1 MLPPDWGDGYPNV
14 WLGVTAEDQEHAN
27 ERLDILETLPAMTRF
42 ASYEPALELVD
53 FSRWLEIA
61 KLVDTNETVRSG
73 WRPPIDW
80 IIIGGES
87 GGKARRFDPAWALMV
102 IEQCKTAGIAVF
114 MKQMGEPWAKVNRA
128 SQRHGANPS
137 EWPPEFRVQE

>member
-87 GGKARRFDPAWALMV
+87 EPRESAPWCKPLGVAARVSGAGVPA
-102 IEQCKTAGIAVF
+102 G
-114 MKQMGEPWAKVNRA
+114 
-128 SQRHGANPS
+128 
-137 EWPPEFRVQE
+137 